1 MKNVVQQIIVFA
13 FVFRS
18 IMSFFSRGSSSTPG
32 VARPKSFPYDRL
44 GPRQL
49 RMLRYASNSTT
60 DDIRLELTTVN
71 RDARP
76 VYTAL
81 SYV

>member
-1 MKNVVQQIIVFA
+1 MKA
-13 FVFRS
+13 
-18 IMSFFSRGSSSTPG
+18 
-32 VARPKSFPYDRL
+32 FPYDRL

-49 RMLRYASNSTT
+49 RMLRYAPNSTQ
-60 DDIRLELTTVN
+60 DDIHLELVTVD

-76 VYTAL
+76 EYTAL